1 MTAETSTTISSISGG
16 NLNSNK
22 VAISGNQNAQKRGFH
37 LETDKIENLQ
47 LCEQQNNTSPSTL
60 NKIGTHLLNWI
71 FCGPCIQFLKTSTTF
86 HKMTLTGVTLI
97 VTSLLVASPILFLIS
112 AAPSM
117 PHSRDGC
124 SHDECGIHHLPPVE
138 CTDIICKNAA
148 ASIQAKINWKIDVCK
163 DFKSFSCSNQ
173 QNSLR
178 AIKSPQEIADNQ
190 MLQLLS
196 QNTTSGAFRK
206 LGRLYES
213 CLRQELNSSSI
224 RLTME
229 KLGGYMPINAL
240 GPSTVMPLLLKMK
253 QFGAPLLLLDI
264 YYDLSYGRRPQVLLI
279 IDIPPDVHYIL
290 QNIVRFHI
298 PKAPLIKV
306 NENVPKLLDEVLK
319 YFLPSGLS
327 NEQRESERQSIHH
340 FVRELNQIRRNHI
353 DRDFSN
359 SFVVNN
365 ISALMESYP
374 FLNWLELLPMNWNG
388 PIVLRSP
395 MYLRSLKTLLMS
407 HPNRIIHNS
416 LLMLFVLNALPH
428 DVPAP
433 LSCTKATM
441 SLMPEASSSL
451 FMSQFTDAVVRDA
464 IARSNIVF
472 DLLKA
477 HLKRAPSLR
486 GAALVRLASLKMQA
500 EPWPPFYNITQA
512 LSRLNELEITSDNW
526 FENVLRIYE
535 QRKTYN
541 VMENVTS
548 DSQTWAYPIISRAFY
563 DPLSHKIV
571 VPLSLILVPFFHPN
585 LPPYLHFSTVGMTIA
600 KEILRSVTK
609 AFEDKA
615 MRCVPTAVEVFSNS
629 SRMELLIT
637 SGGMQIAYHSMLALN
652 GMKSMARLPGLNL
665 SSTQIFFLVTAQEL
679 CSKSQYEGVETD
691 TEDFHDILF
700 WLIAQGGT
708 ASQHFQCQYGTTF
721 RLIQN
726 CGIW

>member
-1 MTAETSTTISSISGG
+1 
-16 NLNSNK
+16 
-22 VAISGNQNAQKRGFH
+22 
-37 LETDKIENLQ
+37 
-47 LCEQQNNTSPSTL
+47 
-60 NKIGTHLLNWI
+60 
-71 FCGPCIQFLKTSTTF
+71 
-86 HKMTLTGVTLI
+86 
-97 VTSLLVASPILFLIS
+97 
-112 AAPSM
+112 
-117 PHSRDGC
+117 
-124 SHDECGIHHLPPVE
+124 
-138 CTDIICKNAA
+138 
-148 ASIQAKINWKIDVCK
+148 
-163 DFKSFSCSNQ
+163 
-173 QNSLR
+173 
-178 AIKSPQEIADNQ
+178 
-190 MLQLLS
+190 
-196 QNTTSGAFRK
+196 
-206 LGRLYES
+206 
-213 CLRQELNSSSI
+213 
-224 RLTME
+224 
-229 KLGGYMPINAL
+229 
-240 GPSTVMPLLLKMK
+240 
-253 QFGAPLLLLDI
+253 
-264 YYDLSYGRRPQVLLI
+264 
-279 IDIPPDVHYIL
+279 
-290 QNIVRFHI
+290 
-298 PKAPLIKV
+298 
-306 NENVPKLLDEVLK
+306 
-319 YFLPSGLS
+319 
-327 NEQRESERQSIHH
+327 
-340 FVRELNQIRRNHI
+340 
-353 DRDFSN
+353 
-359 SFVVNN
+359 
-365 ISALMESYP
+365 
-374 FLNWLELLPMNWNG
+374 
-388 PIVLRSP
+388 
-395 MYLRSLKTLLMS
+395 
-407 HPNRIIHNS
+407 
-416 LLMLFVLNALPH
+416 
-428 DVPAP
+428 
-433 LSCTKATM
+433 
-441 SLMPEASSSL
+441 
-451 FMSQFTDAVVRDA
+451 
-464 IARSNIVF
+464 SNIVF